1 MKERYGHLRR
11 LGRVLD
17 ATRHAYAATLQT
29 VVEALPANHARAY
42 RACQSDKGI
51 SADYF
56 IEWEYNQAADTLREL
71 YEFGLLIR
79 YQIDGRYIYKMRKVD
94 EDMTPP
100 LEVIEVIP

>member
-17 ATRHAYAATLQT
+17 ATRYAYISVLKTL
-29 VVEALPANHARAY
+29 EDALPPNHARAY
-42 RACQSDKGI
+42 RACKSDKGI

-71 YEFGLLIR
+71 YEFGLLLR
-79 YQIDGRYIYKMRKVD
+79 YQIDRRYIYRMRPTD
-94 EDMTPP
+94 EATNPVETV
-100 LEVIEVIP
+100 EVQP